1 LAPGS
6 VVDMDE
12 ARQVLERLRRIEE
25 LEQQRAPSEELIDE
39 LRKLIREGEAWLRAE
54 GHPTAADEAL
64 ERCRAALPGAGEQT
78 TVDEQEEVALLP
90 R

>member
-1 LAPGS
+1 
-6 VVDMDE
+6 MDE

-25 LEQQRAPSEELIDE
+25 LEQQAAPSGELIDE

-54 GHPTAADEAL
+54 GDPAAAVEAL
-64 ERCRAALPGAGEQT
+64 ERCRAALPGHDAPT
-78 TVDEQEEVALLP
+78 RVDEREEAAVLA

>member
-1 LAPGS
+1 
-6 VVDMDE
+6 MDE

-25 LEQQRAPSEELIDE
+25 LEQQQAPSGELLDE

-54 GHPTAADEAL
+54 GEPAAAVEAF
-64 ERCRAALPGAGEQT
+64 ERCRAALTGGGEQT
-78 TVDEQEEVALLP
+78 SVDEREEVALLA